1 MLHHHCQGLPCC
13 STALP
18 LPLSRKAL
26 TVVAGII
33 RPHRV
38 PIGSCWRKLNPGE
51 QALLVLAYL
60 RRGETFAELPAGS
73 RVGTATAW
81 RYVNA
86 TVALLAARA
95 PKLRRATRDGKK
107 ARVRL
112 RGGGRDPDPHLSRT
126 PASSGKQSSRSCR
139 PRCSPIRRLPPLV
152 RPSRTCKPRGGAT
165 WPPPARTATPPT
177 AGQWRTRQVSRRSSP
192 TPTPACCSG
201 PTSSARKPSILIQS
215 LIQAMCLGN
224 TVEEI
229 GSGVLYIHPALTEV
243 IQQAL
248 LEL

>member
-33 RPHRV
+33 RPHSV
-38 PIGSCWRKLNPGE
+38 PSGWCWRKLNPGE

-60 RRGETFAELPAGS
+60 RRGETFAKLPAGS
-73 RVGTATAW
+73 RVGTAKAW

-107 ARVRL
+107 AGYAYVVVDGTL
-112 RGGGRDPDPHLSRT
+112 IPIYGVAAD
-126 PASSGKQSSRSCR
+126 R
-139 PRCSPIRRLPPLV
+139 P
-152 RPSRTCKPRGGAT
+152 
-165 WPPPARTATPPT
+165 
-177 AGQWRTRQVSRRSSP
+177 
-192 TPTPACCSG
+192 
-201 PTSSARKPSILIQS
+201 
-215 LIQAMCLGN
+215 
-224 TVEEI
+224 
-229 GSGVLYIHPALTEV
+229 
-243 IQQAL
+243 
-248 LEL
+248 